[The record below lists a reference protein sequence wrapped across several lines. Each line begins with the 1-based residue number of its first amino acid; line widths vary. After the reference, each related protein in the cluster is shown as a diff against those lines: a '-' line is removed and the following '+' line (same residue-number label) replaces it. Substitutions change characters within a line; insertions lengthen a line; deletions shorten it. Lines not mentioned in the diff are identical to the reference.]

1 MTDTR
6 TTVPEPG
13 RLVALWTGV
22 LLAPTAF
29 LVNLEL
35 SYLAVPASCTAGT
48 TLSLHLIHGGCLL
61 AALAGAGI
69 AWRSGNGTGAGWG
82 GEAGGPAARSRF
94 LAGLGVT
101 ISALFA
107 LTIAAQWMP
116 TLSLHPCQ

>member
-29 LVNLEL
+29 LLNLEL
-35 SYLAVPASCTAGT
+35 SYLAVAASCTAGT
-48 TLSLHLIHGGCLL
+48 TLLLHLIHGASLL
-61 AALAGAGI
+61 AAIAGAGI
-69 AWRSGNGTGAGWG
+69 GWRSGKTGVGWS
-82 GEAGGPAARSRF
+82 GEAGGPTGRSGF

-101 ISALFA
+101 VSALFA
-107 LTIAAQWMP
+107 LTIAAQWIP
-116 TLSLHPCQ
+116 TLQLHPCQ